1 MVATLETTRG
11 ARQAGGRVARPGGR
25 VGTILRLAA
34 PLTAFFGIQTA
45 TSLAT
50 LAMIGHLGDAALA
63 GLGGGGAVYGVALA
77 LLFGIDAA
85 VQPIVSR
92 AAGAG
97 NDQKMARAL
106 VDGQAV
112 AIPLAIFLALG
123 LLTAGPA
130 ILAAML
136 PSAAAARAGAAYVS
150 AAAPSLVF
158 MAFTIPI
165 NSVWIGSGRPA
176 RAFLVTTVLAPVQI
190 GATLVLV
197 FGLGPLAPMGAAGVG
212 AALSI
217 VSLIGVGLQIGLAMR
232 GIPGFF
238 RARPGF
244 GGAGSIAGLGWPI
257 SLQQALLQ
265 FGLMIAFVIVGR
277 LGVESAA
284 AANVLISLATVPIQ
298 LAVGFGVAAST
309 LVGQSLGRG
318 DVAEARRWGWRTTG
332 LGIALT
338 APLGLIAVFA
348 PRHLL
353 DIFLHDPATLALAVW
368 PARLVGLGVA
378 ADAATR
384 ILCFAIRGAGA
395 TRIGAAIPFA
405 AQWLFRLPLG
415 AWAALAL
422 GMGLLGFAAAET
434 GVTVVEAGVTAMI
447 WAGARWTRQMA
458 VVERA

>member
-1 MVATLETTRG
+1 MAVTLETTHG
-11 ARQAGGRVARPGGR
+11 AEQARRVMWPGVKSR
-25 VGTILRLAA
+25 AILRLAA

-50 LAMIGHLGDAALA
+50 LAMVGHLGNAALA
-63 GLGGGGAVYGVALA
+63 GLGAGGAVYGLTLA

-85 VQPIVSR
+85 VQPVVSR

-97 NDQKMARAL
+97 DDERMARAL

-112 AIPLAIFLALG
+112 AIPLAIVLALG
-123 LLTAGPA
+123 LLIGAPA
-130 ILAAML
+130 ILSAML
-136 PSAAAARAGAAYVS
+136 PNPAAAAAGAAYVR

-165 NSVWIGSGRPA
+165 NSAWIGSGRPA
-176 RAFLVTTVLAPVQI
+176 RAFLVTAVLAPVQI
-190 GATLVLV
+190 GVTLALV
-197 FGLGPLAPMGAAGVG
+197 FGLGPLATMGAAGVG
-212 AALSI
+212 AGLS
-217 VSLIGVGLQIGLAMR
+217 VASLIGVGLQIALAAR
-232 GIPGFF
+232 GIPGFL
-238 RARPGF
+238 RTRPRLDGV
-244 GGAGSIAGLGWPI
+244 GAIAALGWPI

-265 FGLMIAFVIVGR
+265 FGLMVAFIIVGR
-277 LGVESAA
+277 LGVQAAA

-353 DIFLHDPATLALAVW
+353 GAFLHDPAALALAVW

-384 ILCFAIRGAGA
+384 ILCFAVRGAGA

-405 AQWLFRLPLG
+405 AQWVFRLPLG

-434 GVTVVEAGVTAMI
+434 GVTVVEAALMALI
-447 WAGARWTRQMA
+447 WSGPRWTRQMA
-458 VVERA
+458 VTAPV